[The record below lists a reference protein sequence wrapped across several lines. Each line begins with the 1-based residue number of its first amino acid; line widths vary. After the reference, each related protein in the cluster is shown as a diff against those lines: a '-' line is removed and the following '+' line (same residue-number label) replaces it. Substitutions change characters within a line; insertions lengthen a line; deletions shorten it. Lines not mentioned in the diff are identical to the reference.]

1 MPAYR
6 PAAKRGMQ
14 PIDKKPSRRY
24 VYIMS
29 KAHHRKKHP
38 EAVRQQLLDVAA
50 KLSLEKGPASVTL
63 DAVSQAAGVS
73 KGGLLHHFPNKLSL
87 LDGLFEDLTEKLDR
101 ALAEKMQADAESKGR
116 FTRAYVSVFF
126 LPEGLADGE
135 KWKVLTIALISEP
148 HLRERWRQWV
158 ERHLAENIGTDSAL
172 DAILVRYAVDG
183 LWLADLLGSPTM
195 DAGARAAMMDR
206 LLTLSRL

>member
-1 MPAYR
+1 
-6 PAAKRGMQ
+6 
-14 PIDKKPSRRY
+14 
-24 VYIMS
+24 MS

-87 LDGLFEDLTEKLDR
+87 LDGLFDDLTQKLDR
-101 ALAEKMQADAESKGR
+101 ALGDLMRDDPEPKGR
-116 FTRAYVSVFF
+116 FTRAYVSVFV
-126 LPEGLADGE
+126 LPDGIADGE
-135 KWKVLTIALISEP
+135 KWKVLTVALISEP

-158 ERHLAENIGTDSAL
+158 ERHLAENVGTDSTL
-172 DAILVRYAVDG
+172 ETMLVRYAVDG
-183 LWLADLLGSPTM
+183 LWLADLLGSPSM
-195 DAGARAAMMDR
+195 DAKTRAAMLDR
-206 LLTLSRL
+206 LLALSRS

>member
-1 MPAYR
+1 MT
-6 PAAKRGMQ
+6 
-14 PIDKKPSRRY
+14 
-24 VYIMS
+24 

-87 LDGLFEDLTEKLDR
+87 LDGLFTDLTEKFDR
-101 ALAEKMQADAESKGR
+101 AIADRMRDDPEPRGR
-116 FTRAYVSVFF
+116 FTRAYISVFF

-135 KWKVLTIALISEP
+135 KWKVLTIALIAEP
-148 HLRERWRQWV
+148 NLRERWRQWV
-158 ERHLAENIGTDSAL
+158 ERYLAENVGTDSSL
-172 DAILVRYAVDG
+172 DALLVRYAVDG

-195 DAGARAAMMDR
+195 NAETRSTMLDR
-206 LLTLSRL
+206 LLVLTRS

>member
-1 MPAYR
+1 
-6 PAAKRGMQ
+6 
-14 PIDKKPSRRY
+14 
-24 VYIMS
+24 MS

-38 EAVRQQLLDVAA
+38 EAVRQQLLEVAA
-50 KLSLEKGPASVTL
+50 RLSLAKGLSSVTL

-87 LDGLFEDLTEKLDR
+87 LDGLFDDLTGKLDR
-101 ALAEKMQADAESKGR
+101 TFAEKMQGDPEPRGR

-126 LPEGLADGE
+126 VPDGGLADGDQ
-135 KWKVLTIALISEP
+135 WKVLTTALISEP

-158 ERHLAENIGTDSAL
+158 EQHLAENVGTDSSLEAM
-172 DAILVRYAVDG
+172 LVRYAVDG

-195 DAGARAAMMDR
+195 DASTRTTMMDR

>member
-1 MPAYR
+1 
-6 PAAKRGMQ
+6 
-14 PIDKKPSRRY
+14 
-24 VYIMS
+24 MS

-38 EAVRQQLLDVAA
+38 EAVRQQLLEVAA

-87 LDGLFEDLTEKLDR
+87 LDGLFGDLTEKLDR
-101 ALAEKMQADAESKGR
+101 AIADKMRDDPEPKGR

-126 LPEGLADGE
+126 QPEGIEDGE
-135 KWKVLTIALISEP
+135 QWKVLTIALISEP
-148 HLRERWRQWV
+148 HLRERWQQWV
-158 ERHLAENIGTDSAL
+158 ERYLAENVGTDSSP
-172 DAILVRYAVDG
+172 DAMLVRYAVDG

-195 DAGARAAMMDR
+195 DPAARAAMLEK
-206 LLTLSRL
+206 LLTLSRS